1 MNNMKIQFWNIDK
14 GFFLANE
21 GTYYIQLI
29 DDKATLVSKIIIEIN
44 NDEYP
49 RYKEYCKGNRFA
61 KIIRVETYPNY
72 VGKGYATKLMNFLI
86 KKFKYYNILL
96 LCSPCK
102 REENTDTLKTISDL
116 EMFYSK
122 FGFIRTNEL
131 LPTMIRKSK

>member
-1 MNNMKIQFWNIDK
+1 MKIQFWNTDK

-44 NDEYP
+44 NDEYL
-49 RYKEYCKGNRFA
+49 RYKEYCKGKLFA

-86 KKFKYYNILL
+86 KKFEYYNILL

>member
-1 MNNMKIQFWNIDK
+1 MKIQFWNTDK

-49 RYKEYCKGNRFA
+49 RYKEYCKGKLFA

-86 KKFKYYNILL
+86 KKFEYYNILL

-131 LPTMIRKSK
+131 LPTMIKQAKK

>member
-1 MNNMKIQFWNIDK
+1 MKIQFWNTDK

-49 RYKEYCKGNRFA
+49 RYKEYCKGKLFA
-61 KIIRVETYPNY
+61 KIIRVETHPNY
-72 VGKGYATKLMNFLI
+72 IGKGYATKLMNFLI

-96 LCSPCK
+96 LCCPCK
-102 REENTDTLKTISDL
+102 REEDTDTLKTISDL

-122 FGFIRTNEL
+122 FGFIRTKEL
-131 LPTMIRKSK
+131 LPTMILKAK

>member
-1 MNNMKIQFWNIDK
+1 MKIQFWNTDK
-14 GFFLANE
+14 

-49 RYKEYCKGNRFA
+49 RYKEYCNGNKLA
-61 KIIRVETYPNY
+61 KIIRVETHPNY

-96 LCSPCK
+96 LCSPC
-102 REENTDTLKTISDL
+102 RNNGTDTLKTVADL
-116 EMFYSK
+116 QMFYSK
-122 FGFIRTNEL
+122 FGFVRTEEL
-131 LPTMIRKSK
+131 LPTMILKANI

>member
-1 MNNMKIQFWNIDK
+1 MKIQFWNTDK

-49 RYKEYCKGNRFA
+49 RYKEYCKGKLFA

-86 KKFKYYNILL
+86 KKFEYYNILL

-131 LPTMIRKSK
+131 LPTMIKQAYK

>member
-1 MNNMKIQFWNIDK
+1 MKIQFWNTDK

-49 RYKEYCKGNRFA
+49 RYKEYCKGKLFA

-86 KKFKYYNILL
+86 KKFKYYIF
-96 LCSPCK
+96 
-102 REENTDTLKTISDL
+102 
-116 EMFYSK
+116 FYYVALVK
-122 FGFIRTNEL
+122 EKKIQIHLRQYL
-131 LPTMIRKSK
+131 I

>member
-1 MNNMKIQFWNIDK
+1 MKIQFWNTDK

-61 KIIRVETYPNY
+61 KIIRVETHPNY

-86 KKFKYYNILL
+86 KKFRCYNILL

-102 REENTDTLKTISDL
+102 REENTDTLNTVSDL
-116 EMFYSK
+116 EKFYSK

-131 LPTMIRKSK
+131 LPTMIKQSKYK